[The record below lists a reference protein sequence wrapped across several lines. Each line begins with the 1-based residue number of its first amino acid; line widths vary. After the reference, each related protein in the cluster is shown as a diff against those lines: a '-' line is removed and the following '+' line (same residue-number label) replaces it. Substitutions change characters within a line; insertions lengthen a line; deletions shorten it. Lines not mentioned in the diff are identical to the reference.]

1 MPSHTDLLAV
11 RINRTMLG
19 SNSLDGSRQAL
30 ICRERS
36 GRDDA
41 EAYPGFGRQFGTV
54 PNAWYRLC
62 EIVIFSGAT
71 HHKLEVCIPVVQLNQ
86 CCHNMWGAS
95 SGNALSPQG
104 ITRGV

>member
-1 MPSHTDLLAV
+1 MDRARLSSAETDW
-11 RINRTMLG
+11 
-19 SNSLDGSRQAL
+19 
-30 ICRERS
+30 

-41 EAYPGFGRQFGTV
+41 EAYPGSGRQFGTV
-54 PNAWYRLC
+54 PNAGYRFC

-71 HHKLEVCIPVVQLNQ
+71 HHKLEECMPVVRLTQ

-95 SGNALSPQG
+95 SGTDALSPQG